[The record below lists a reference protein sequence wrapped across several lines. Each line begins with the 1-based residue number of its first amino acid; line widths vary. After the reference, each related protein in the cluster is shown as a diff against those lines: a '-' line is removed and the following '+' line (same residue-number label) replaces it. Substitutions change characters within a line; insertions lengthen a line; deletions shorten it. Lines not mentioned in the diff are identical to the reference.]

1 MGADRVRSQW
11 LFLDPL
17 GEENCVPKVF
27 LQSFTDLARFLLET
41 GMIPGVLELSMAPI
55 AFGSQGGQRGA
66 RWCWDS
72 RERDRLLYQICLH
85 LGTGLVI
92 T

>member
-55 AFGSQGGQRGA
+55 AFGSQGGQRGLDGA
-66 RWCWDS
+66 GTPGR
-72 RERDRLLYQICLH
+72 
-85 LGTGLVI
+85 GTGSSIRFACTLALAL
-92 T
+92 